1 MKNSINLISL
11 SDEER
16 ATWPRDDARQASWLL
31 VPYSHTSWRVS
42 GKNGKIA
49 KIDFDIPVAGGGRLP
64 DHESLYRT
72 AKEFAYWWREHP
84 ESRVSN
90 GTSQAL
96 DVQEFLTL
104 CCALTHRAIWS
115 FAEITRIDFGRIER
129 DWLNGTEG
137 LMSPSIKVRD
147 FLLRFDSIDMLPPAL
162 LARTKTRRIV
172 TALRR
177 EQVLAACGLT
187 NTRTEQTR
195 WEMDEF
201 CSRVGL
207 PVSRAHTIDRPP
219 SAKTTNAVHEKRI
232 GFLKT
237 LYEYR
242 AFIQADVLSFQP
254 TTRGIGKGS
263 AKKGKRVEK
272 TKIVPSSLM
281 FKLLRYSGDIV
292 AAKHDHA
299 RSISDAYE
307 RGLTTVDA
315 PPRKE
320 AQKHQSLYVA
330 SCYLIIAALTARRP
344 DELMRMKR
352 NCLRGD
358 LEGGYFIYVYIVKN
372 LNAWVWLPVPPLV
385 AETIKALLKISV
397 GKESDLLFRYY
408 DVQLKRY
415 VQLQINY
422 QLNLLADA
430 AGAVEYSV
438 ASGATQRWR
447 WIGRQTR
454 RYISALYFWGYGG
467 SIEVV
472 QHILRH
478 TNVGSA
484 RAYTDFDPELA
495 NMWSDDAARFTRH
508 IARAVAFSEERFSG
522 AMGNHLTKLG
532 QKLQE
537 RFQSILIIEPDRL
550 IDYIEEIIR
559 RKLLV
564 LIPKAWVICCCP
576 ASRHGAKKA
585 MCRKQPG
592 QGTAREIGPDFGR
605 AGPTVCS
612 HCFWA
617 LMTEHNRQHAA
628 KEMHHL
634 ELAVASPDR
643 VGTVFGGMEKAN
655 LATFVQLESKHG
667 ARSSLGRTIDHG
679 EESQ

>member
-1 MKNSINLISL
+1 MERSINLVSL

-16 ATWPRDDARQASWLL
+16 ATWPHDHDRQASWLL
-31 VPYSHTSWRVS
+31 VPYSNTSWRVS

-49 KIDFDIPVAGGGRLP
+49 DIDFDIPVAGGGRLP

-84 ESRVSN
+84 ESRVNN

-115 FAEITRIDFGRIER
+115 FAEITRTDFRRIER
-129 DWLNGTEG
+129 DWLNGAEG
-137 LMSPSIKVRD
+137 LLSPSIKVRD
-147 FLLRFDSIDMLPPAL
+147 FLLGFHTLDQVPLAL
-162 LARTKTRRIV
+162 LARTKTRGIV
-172 TALRR
+172 TALKR

-187 NTRTEQTR
+187 NARTEQTR

-201 CSRVGL
+201 CSRVGV
-207 PVSRAHTIDRPP
+207 PVSRARTVERPP
-219 SAKTTNAVHEKRI
+219 LTKTTNAVHEKRM

-237 LYEYR
+237 LYDYR

-263 AKKGKRVEK
+263 AKKGKQVQK

-281 FKLLRYSGDIV
+281 FKLLGYSGDIV
-292 AAKHDHA
+292 AEKHDRA
-299 RSISDAYE
+299 RSISDVYE
-307 RGLTTVDA
+307 RGLTTVDV
-315 PPRKE
+315 PPRTE
-320 AQKHQSLYVA
+320 ARKHQSLYVA

-344 DELMRMKR
+344 DELMRLKR

-358 LEGGYFIYVYIVKN
+358 AESGYSIYVYIVKN
-372 LNAWVWLPVPPLV
+372 LNAWIWLPVPPLV

-397 GKESDLLFRYY
+397 GNESDPLFRYF
-408 DVQLKRY
+408 DVQLRRY
-415 VQLQINY
+415 AKLQINY

-430 AGAVEYSV
+430 ADAVEYSV
-438 ASGATQRWR
+438 INGPPQRWR
-447 WIGRQTR
+447 WIGRHTR

-522 AMGNHLTKLG
+522 AMGDHLTKLG

-537 RFQSILIIEPDRL
+537 RFQSILIVEPDRL

-564 LIPKAWVICCCP
+564 LIPKAWVICSCP
-576 ASRHGAKKA
+576 ASKHGAQKA

-592 QGTAREIGPDFGR
+592 EGTARDIGPDFGR
-605 AGPTVCS
+605 AGPKVCS
-612 HCFWA
+612 QCFWA
-617 LMTEHNRQHAA
+617 MMTEHNRRYAA

-655 LATFVQLESKHG
+655 LATFAQLDSKHRIK
-667 ARSSLGRTIDHG
+667 ASTAAEVASRQDL
-679 EESQ
+679 